1 MDPKWWEAPVDL
13 SQYDGMTQEEI
24 HRDMQ
29 REWFDLRKRMTA
41 N

>member
-1 MDPKWWEAPVDL
+1 MDFVLRGP
-13 SQYDGMTQEEI
+13 GMTQEEI

-29 REWFDLRKRMTA
+29 REWAELRKRMTV

>member
-1 MDPKWWEAPVDL
+1 MSEEWWNAPIDM

-29 REWFDLRKRMTA
+29 REWAALRARMRA
-41 N
+41 E